1 MVKKSIFILIL
12 PTNDMSFNDFAKF
25 SGDLSYPVNNFI
37 IAKYTENY
45 TLYTVQCTSYSVRCT
60 VLNAYCTENTQ

>member
-37 IAKYTENY
+37 IAKYT
-45 TLYTVQCTSYSVRCT
+45 VHCT
-60 VLNAYCTENTQ
+60 VYIV